1 MGRARQNLHMFMVPA
16 CASYRPTVV
25 YNQMRGF
32 RRYQDAVNR
41 RKVLHT
47 ERFMLPPVGVAGQQ
61 EQLWPENRKLVDYE
75 EMRPINSCNEQVWIG
90 VGNITAWSK
99 AFG

>member
-1 MGRARQNLHMFMVPA
+1 
-16 CASYRPTVV
+16 
-25 YNQMRGF
+25 
-32 RRYQDAVNR
+32 
-41 RKVLHT
+41 
-47 ERFMLPPVGVAGQQ
+47 MLPPVGVAGQQ
-61 EQLWPENRKLVDYE
+61 EQLWPENRKLVDYK